1 MGQGR
6 RHTPPSL
13 EAVREED
20 ARMVPASFANYFL
33 ATAGA
38 GGALIGL
45 LFVAVSINPERTFGS
60 QAHPLRQGVASGAF
74 AALVNGFF
82 VSAWALLPLANVGYV
97 TLLVGA
103 ASVINSG
110 RFGAEVIRRQWGGR
124 AATRVSWRGAIRVLG
139 VVGLSLALYGYESA
153 LAVLLLVH
161 PDDMGAVYALGGILL
176 GVYAVGLVRA
186 WELLGAP
193 RGLIMG
199 LNPLDER
206 WAAGERTGSAEGG
219 SRADRRAG
227 ERGDGGEGWQ

>member
-1 MGQGR
+1 
-6 RHTPPSL
+6 
-13 EAVREED
+13 
-20 ARMVPASFANYFL
+20 MVPASFANFFL

-82 VSAWALLPLANVGYV
+82 VSAWALLPLANIGYV

-103 ASVINSG
+103 ASVVSSG
-110 RFGAEVIRRQWGGR
+110 RFGAVVIRRQWGER
-124 AATRVSWRGAIRVLG
+124 AATGVDWRGAVRVLG
-139 VVGLSLALYGYESA
+139 VVGLSLVLYGYETV
-153 LAVLLLVH
+153 LAVLLLAH
-161 PDDMGAVYALGGILL
+161 PDDVGAVFALGGILL
-176 GVYAVGLVRA
+176 GIYAVGLVRA

-206 WAAGERTGSAEGG
+206 WAGGGRTERTESGSG
-219 SRADRRAG
+219 ADQRTG
-227 ERGDGGEGWQ
+227 ERGAGGDE